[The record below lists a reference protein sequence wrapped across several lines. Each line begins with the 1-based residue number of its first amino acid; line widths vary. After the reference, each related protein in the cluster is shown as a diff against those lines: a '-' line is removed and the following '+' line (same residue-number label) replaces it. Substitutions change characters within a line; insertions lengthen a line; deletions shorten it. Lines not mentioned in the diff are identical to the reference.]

1 MKRFLLLAVL
11 ALAGFTAVRAAAG
24 DTPIQ
29 VAQMPAAS
37 QNFIKKYFGDIQV
50 DHAVVKDRG
59 LKKYEVVFVNGTEIE
74 FDAQGEWMEVDCEH
88 GAVPEAI
95 IPRKLLTYVEKN
107 HPGRRIVTIK
117 RDTRGYGIE
126 LDNDLD
132 LKFDRDFRLMKMD
145 D

>member
-11 ALAGFTAVRAAAG
+11 ALAGLTAVRAAVG

-37 QNFIKKYFGDIQV
+37 QHFIKKYFGDIQV
-50 DHAVVKDRG
+50 DHAVVSDKG
-59 LKKYEVVFVNGTEIE
+59 SKKYEVHFVNGTEIE
-74 FDAQGEWMEVDCEH
+74 FDAQGEWMEIECEH

-95 IPRKLLTYVEKN
+95 IPQKLLDFVNKN
-107 HPGRRIVTIK
+107 HPGRRIVAIK
-117 RDTRGYGIE
+117 RNMRGYKLE

-132 LKFDRDFRLMKMD
+132 LKFDREYRLMKISD
-145 D
+145 